1 MTYLGGCG
9 IDSCGR
15 SECGNAN
22 SDIEPRFSFSRPTD
36 KSHNNPPEVQLK
48 FDTYCF
54 SSYLDENDPS
64 LTVEIS
70 EDAGLT
76 YNIAYASCAFVVPY
90 DGVNSKVRHSDGQ
103 TLVFWIH
110 KTNNWPS
117 RAKVLIRLTGEDEY
131 GNPVSKTL
139 PVKWS

>member
-1 MTYLGGCG
+1 MTYFGGCG

-15 SECGNAN
+15 SECGNAK
-22 SDIEPRFSFSRPTD
+22 SDIEPRFSFSRPVD
-36 KSHNNPPEVQLK
+36 KSRNNPLEVQLK

-54 SSYLDENDPS
+54 SSYLVEQL

-76 YNIAYASCAFVVPY
+76 YNMAYELGAFVAPY
-90 DGVNSKVRHSDGQ
+90 DGANSKVRHTDGQ
-103 TLVFWIH
+103 TLAFWIH
-110 KTNNWPS
+110 KTDLWPI
-117 RAKVLIRLTGEDEY
+117 RTKILIRLTGEDEY